1 MWRVDGGCREVG
13 RVGRGSGKGEEG
25 ERGKGGGEGAAVGT
39 QNKMQQP
46 PGRSPAGL
54 PRPFTPPPSKPS
66 PRVQTCY
73 CRSRTFHVFT
83 HPLFVDFHSHYQS
96 KSSASP
102 SARFHKYLVN
112 LLYPFG
118 RLPMSLRAFP
128 SCAAARAPLA
138 RFLPL
143 PSTFPGRLARLHA
156 RLAA

>member
-1 MWRVDGGCREVG
+1 MQKSGEIWSGKWEGGGGGKREG
-13 RVGRGSGKGEEG
+13 GRG
-25 ERGKGGGEGAAVGT
+25 RGGRGNPEQDAAAAGT
-39 QNKMQQP
+39 FT
-46 PGRSPAGL
+46 RWVTSPFH
-54 PRPFTPPPSKPS
+54 PPPPSKPS

-83 HPLFVDFHSHYQS
+83 HSLFVDFHSHFQS